1 MRVFLLA
8 SLLVSYAC
16 AMAADDLTPEQQ
28 RLRACNT
35 QAKEKGLSARERS
48 RFITDCLNG
57 RKGERPLTP
66 LQARNEVCTKEAD
79 SRHLE
84 GAERRGFM
92 SDCNKP
98 DEVKQQ
104 TPQHVKVENCNRRAA
119 RRGLDG
125 DERRKFVAAC
135 LDGSKVT
142 VDG

>member
-1 MRVFLLA
+1 
-8 SLLVSYAC
+8 
-16 AMAADDLTPEQQ
+16 
-28 RLRACNT
+28 
-35 QAKEKGLSARERS
+35 
-48 RFITDCLNG
+48 
-57 RKGERPLTP
+57 
-66 LQARNEVCTKEAD
+66 
-79 SRHLE
+79 
-84 GAERRGFM
+84 M